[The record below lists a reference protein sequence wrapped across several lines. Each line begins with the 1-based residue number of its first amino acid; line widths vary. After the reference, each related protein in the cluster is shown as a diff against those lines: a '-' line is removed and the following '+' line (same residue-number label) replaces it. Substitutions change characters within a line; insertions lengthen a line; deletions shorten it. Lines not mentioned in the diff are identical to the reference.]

1 MRNDT
6 QSDLDLLFKEGLED
20 ARVKAPRG
28 AWKAVSAR
36 LAGAAPAAAATPKR
50 SWLLWGAPAF
60 AFAAAAIAAVF
71 FVGTTEKTI
80 IKAGESIIA
89 EVPAAPV
96 AEAAEPQ
103 PSASSSDIATVA
115 GASRSASSDLIAE
128 SGVKPVGQSS
138 RAGFVPKEIQSPD
151 QIAVLPEEKQQNA
164 GGLGGTPHSPLGVQG
179 DNSQPAQQEQ
189 GDDWKAP
196 AESEAEAACP
206 SGQLR
211 SSGGE
216 KSTSQAFWAEMAA
229 AKTKKPAQRA
239 ALKVG
244 GTVGGN
250 DAHFTGL
257 AHPAYSAGGP
267 YTGVTETSVSV
278 YGIPVS
284 AGVSGRFHLTEKLAV
299 SAGFNWSLLT
309 RTFAGKYKTAE
320 GDITHTMQYVGIP
333 LSVSYDLVDSKT
345 LAFYCYAGGSAEKAV
360 SSKYFIYADST
371 SPLYSESVKAPQF
384 GVFGGI
390 GVEFKLT
397 DLLGLYA
404 DPSVRYWFPG
414 NQPKSIR
421 TDKPLM
427 FSLEAGLRFN
437 F

>member
-6 QSDLDLLFKEGLED
+6 QTDIDLLFKEGLED

-36 LAGAAPAAAATPKR
+36 LAQAAPAAAAATPKR

-60 AFAAAAIAAVF
+60 AFAAAALAAVF
-71 FVGTTEKTI
+71 FIGNTEKTI
-80 IKAGESIIA
+80 INSGESIIA
-89 EVPAAPV
+89 EVQAAPV
-96 AEAAEPQ
+96 AEAADPQ
-103 PSASSSDIATVA
+103 PSDGAQDLSVVSGAGSFA
-115 GASRSASSDLIAE
+115 GAGLTAE
-128 SGVKPVGQSS
+128 SAVAPVRQSA

-151 QIAVLPEEKQQNA
+151 QIAVLPVEKQQ
-164 GGLGGTPHSPLGVQG
+164 
-179 DNSQPAQQEQ
+179 
-189 GDDWKAP
+189 KAD
-196 AESEAEAACP
+196 ESEVGRASEAGEGGISRRAEK
-206 SGQLR
+206 QQQ
-211 SSGGE
+211 GE
-216 KSTSQAFWAEMAA
+216 DYFAKLEAEEAA

-239 ALKVG
+239 ALKLG

-250 DAHFTGL
+250 DAHFKGL
-257 AHPAYSAGGP
+257 AHPAYSSGGP
-267 YTGVTETSVSV
+267 YSGVTETSVSV

-284 AGVSGRFHLTEKLAV
+284 AGISGRFHITEKFAV
-299 SAGFNWSLLT
+299 SAGVNWSLLT

-320 GDITHTMQYVGIP
+320 GDITHTMQYIGIP
-333 LSVSYDLVDSKT
+333 LSVSYDLIDSRT
-345 LAFYCYAGGSAEKAV
+345 LMFYCYAGGSAEKAV
-360 SSKYFIYADST
+360 SSKYYIYADST
-371 SPLYSESVKAPQF
+371 SPLYAESVKTPQF

-397 DLLGLYA
+397 DHLGLYA
-404 DPSVRYWFPG
+404 DPSVKYWFPG

>member
-151 QIAVLPEEKQQNA
+151 QIAVLPEENQKAAAPVKEEQIVAQD
-164 GGLGGTPHSPLGVQG
+164 SPS
-179 DNSQPAQQEQ
+179 DNPSEKSQPEVS
-189 GDDWKAP
+189 
-196 AESEAEAACP
+196 AEDYFAKLEAE
-206 SGQLR
+206 
-211 SSGGE
+211 E
-216 KSTSQAFWAEMAA
+216 AA

>member
-6 QSDLDLLFKEGLED
+6 QTDIDLLFKEGLED

-36 LAGAAPAAAATPKR
+36 LAQAAPAAAAATPKR

-60 AFAAAAIAAVF
+60 AFAAAALAAVF
-71 FVGTTEKTI
+71 FIGTTEKTI
-80 IKAGESIIA
+80 INSGESIIA
-89 EVPAAPV
+89 EVQAAPV
-96 AEAAEPQ
+96 AEAADPQ
-103 PSASSSDIATVA
+103 PLDGAQDLSVVSGAGNSA
-115 GASRSASSDLIAE
+115 GAGLTAE
-128 SGVKPVGQSS
+128 SAAAPVRQSA

-151 QIAVLPEEKQQNA
+151 QIAVLPEENQKAAAPVKEEQVVAQD
-164 GGLGGTPHSPLGVQG
+164 SPG
-179 DNSQPAQQEQ
+179 DNSSEKSQPEVS
-189 GDDWKAP
+189 
-196 AESEAEAACP
+196 AEDYFAKLEAEEAA
-206 SGQLR
+206 
-211 SSGGE
+211 
-216 KSTSQAFWAEMAA
+216 T
-229 AKTKKPAQRA
+229 KTKKPAQRA
-239 ALKVG
+239 ALKLG

-257 AHPAYSAGGP
+257 AHPAYSSGGP
-267 YTGVTETSVSV
+267 YSGVTETSVSV

-284 AGVSGRFHLTEKLAV
+284 AGISGRFHITDKFAV
-299 SAGFNWSLLT
+299 SAGVNWSLLT

-320 GDITHTMQYVGIP
+320 GDITHTMQYIGIP
-333 LSVSYDLVDSKT
+333 LSVSYDLIDSRT
-345 LAFYCYAGGSAEKAV
+345 LMFYCYAGGSAEKAV
-360 SSKYFIYADST
+360 SSKYYIYADST
-371 SPLYSESVKAPQF
+371 SPLYAESVKTPQF

-397 DLLGLYA
+397 DHLGLYA
-404 DPSVRYWFPG
+404 DPSVKYWFPG

>member
-6 QSDLDLLFKEGLED
+6 QTDIDLLFKEGLED

-36 LAGAAPAAAATPKR
+36 LAQAAPAAAAATPKR

-60 AFAAAAIAAVF
+60 AFAAAALAAVF
-71 FVGTTEKTI
+71 FIGNTEKTI
-80 IKAGESIIA
+80 INSGESIIA
-89 EVPAAPV
+89 EVQAAPV
-96 AEAAEPQ
+96 AEAADPQ
-103 PSASSSDIATVA
+103 PSDGAQDLSVAAEAGSSA
-115 GASRSASSDLIAE
+115 GAGLTAE
-128 SGVKPVGQSS
+128 SAVAPVRQSA

-151 QIAVLPEEKQQNA
+151 QIAVLPVEKQQKADESEA
-164 GGLGGTPHSPLGVQG
+164 GRASEAGEGGISRR
-179 DNSQPAQQEQ
+179 
-189 GDDWKAP
+189 
-196 AESEAEAACP
+196 AESEAEA
-206 SGQLR
+206 GQQQ
-211 SSGGE
+211 GAGE
-216 KSTSQAFWAEMAA
+216 DYFAKLEAEDAAAA
-229 AKTKKPAQRA
+229 AKSSKRKA
-239 ALKVG
+239 AIKLG

-257 AHPAYSAGGP
+257 AHPAYSSGGP
-267 YTGVTETSVSV
+267 YSGVTETSVSV

-284 AGVSGRFHLTEKLAV
+284 AGISGRFHITDKLAV
-299 SAGFNWSLLT
+299 SAGINWSLLT

-320 GDITHTMQYVGIP
+320 GDITHTMQYIGIP
-333 LSVSYDLVDSKT
+333 LSVSYDLIDSRT
-345 LAFYCYAGGSAEKAV
+345 LMFYCYAGGSAEKAV
-360 SSKYFIYADST
+360 SSKYYIYADST
-371 SPLYSESVKAPQF
+371 SPLYAETVKAPQF

-397 DLLGLYA
+397 DHLGLYA
-404 DPSVRYWFPG
+404 DPSVKYWFPS

>member
-103 PSASSSDIATVA
+103 PS
-115 GASRSASSDLIAE
+115 
-128 SGVKPVGQSS
+128 S

-151 QIAVLPEEKQQNA
+151 QIAVLPVEKQQNA

>member
-6 QSDLDLLFKEGLED
+6 QTDLDLLFKEGLED

-28 AWKAVSAR
+28 AWKAVSER
-36 LAGAAPAAAATPKR
+36 LAKAAPAAVAATPKR

-60 AFAAAAIAAVF
+60 AFAAAALAAVF
-71 FVGTTEKTI
+71 FIGTTEKTI
-80 IKAGESIIA
+80 INSGEAIIA
-89 EVPAAPV
+89 EVQAAPV

-103 PSASSSDIATVA
+103 PSDGTQ
-115 GASRSASSDLIAE
+115 DLTAE
-128 SGVKPVGQSS
+128 SAVAPVRQSA

-151 QIAVLPEEKQQNA
+151 QIAVLPVNTASEPEVASSESEVGRAGESGEGGVSRRAEKE
-164 GGLGGTPHSPLGVQG
+164 
-179 DNSQPAQQEQ
+179 EQ
-189 GDDWKAP
+189 GDDYFAKL
-196 AESEAEAACP
+196 EAEDA
-206 SGQLR
+206 
-211 SSGGE
+211 
-216 KSTSQAFWAEMAA
+216 AA
-229 AKTKKPAQRA
+229 AKTTKRKTAIK
-239 ALKVG
+239 LG

-284 AGVSGRFHLTEKLAV
+284 AGISGRFHITDKFAV
-299 SAGFNWSLLT
+299 SAGINWSLLT

-320 GDITHTMQYVGIP
+320 GDITHIMQYIGIP
-333 LSVSYDLVDSKT
+333 LSVSYDLVESKT
-345 LAFYCYAGGSAEKAV
+345 LMFYCYAGGSAEKAI
-360 SSKYFIYADST
+360 SSKYYIYSDST
-371 SPLYSESVKAPQF
+371 APLYAETVKAPQF

-404 DPSVRYWFPG
+404 DPSVKYWFPG

>member
-6 QSDLDLLFKEGLED
+6 QTDIDLLFKEGLED

-36 LAGAAPAAAATPKR
+36 LAQAAPAAAAATPKR

-60 AFAAAAIAAVF
+60 AFAAAALAAVF
-71 FVGTTEKTI
+71 FIGTTEKTI
-80 IKAGESIIA
+80 INSGESIIA
-89 EVPAAPV
+89 EVQAAPV
-96 AEAAEPQ
+96 AEAADPQ
-103 PSASSSDIATVA
+103 PSDGAQDLSVVSGAGNSA
-115 GASRSASSDLIAE
+115 GAGLTAE
-128 SGVKPVGQSS
+128 SAAAPVRQSA

-151 QIAVLPEEKQQNA
+151 QIAVLPEENQKAAAPVKEEQVVAQD
-164 GGLGGTPHSPLGVQG
+164 SPG
-179 DNSQPAQQEQ
+179 DNSSEKSQPEVS
-189 GDDWKAP
+189 
-196 AESEAEAACP
+196 AEDYFAKLEAEEAA
-206 SGQLR
+206 
-211 SSGGE
+211 
-216 KSTSQAFWAEMAA
+216 T
-229 AKTKKPAQRA
+229 KTKKPAQRA
-239 ALKVG
+239 ALKLG

-257 AHPAYSAGGP
+257 AHPAYSSGGP
-267 YTGVTETSVSV
+267 YSGVTETSVSV

-284 AGVSGRFHLTEKLAV
+284 AGISGRFHITDKFAV
-299 SAGFNWSLLT
+299 SAGVNWSLLT

-320 GDITHTMQYVGIP
+320 GDITHTMQYIGIP
-333 LSVSYDLVDSKT
+333 LSVSYDLIDSRT
-345 LAFYCYAGGSAEKAV
+345 LMFYCYAGGSAEKAV
-360 SSKYFIYADST
+360 SSKYYIYADST
-371 SPLYSESVKAPQF
+371 SPLYAESVKTPQF

-397 DLLGLYA
+397 DHLGLYA
-404 DPSVRYWFPG
+404 DPSVKYWFPG